1 MPAAEL
7 NNGRLMK
14 ILSVAIPC
22 YNSAEYMEKC
32 INSLLPGGDDIEI
45 LIIDDGSAKD
55 NTLEI
60 AKRAESEHPGIVR
73 AIHQENKGHGGAVN
87 TGIREA
93 SGVYFKVVDS
103 DDWVEPKALLRVIN
117 RLKKLEE
124 RQTPIDMMLTN
135 FVYDKEGVWRK
146 NVMQFRRA
154 FPQNRIISWDDMGH
168 LRQTQYILMHN
179 IIYRHDVLLR
189 SGLQLPEHTFYVDNL
204 FAFQPLPYC
213 EKFYYM
219 DVNLYHYF
227 IGRED
232 QSVNEKVMLSRVDQ
246 QIRVN
251 KLMIDVFTAQ
261 DWSGLDKNVR
271 KYMMVY
277 LNKIQ
282 TVTSVLLLLGGTTE
296 DYAKKGEL
304 WSYLKKKDE
313 KLYFRLRM
321 SVLGFCMNLP
331 TRLGRKTTVRGY
343 KIVRRFIHFN

>member
-1 MPAAEL
+1 
-7 NNGRLMK
+7 MK

-60 AKRAESEHPGIVR
+60 ARRVESEHPGIVR

-93 SGVYFKVVDS
+93 TGIYFKVVDS

-124 RQTPIDMMLTN
+124 KQTPIDMMLAN
-135 FVYDKEGVWRK
+135 FVYDKEGVWHK

-179 IIYRHDVLLR
+179 IIYRRDVLIR
-189 SGLQLPEHTFYVDNL
+189 SGLKLPEHTFYVDNL

-219 DVNLYHYF
+219 DVNLYHYY

-232 QSVNEKVMLSRVDQ
+232 QSVNEKVMLSRIDQ

-296 DYAKKGEL
+296 DYQKKGEL
-304 WSYLKKKDE
+304 WSYLKKKNE
-313 KLYFRLRM
+313 KLYLRM
-321 SVLGFCMNLP
+321 RMSLLGVLMNLP
-331 TRLGRKTTVRGY
+331 TTLGRRTTVRGY